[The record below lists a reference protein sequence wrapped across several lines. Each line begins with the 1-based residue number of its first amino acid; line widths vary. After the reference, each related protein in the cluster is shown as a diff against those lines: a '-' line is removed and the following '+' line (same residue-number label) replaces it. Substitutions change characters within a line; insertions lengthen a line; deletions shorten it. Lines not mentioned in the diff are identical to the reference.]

1 MSDAKSYAKPYEVG
15 QVIAGGA
22 VGQVME
28 STDPT
33 YRTGDYVA
41 GTWGWR
47 RFCRRADRNTA

>member
-47 RFCRRADRNTA
+47 LCRRADRNTA